1 MNKLFNFLFPSFG
14 LYFDKDADGG
24 GGGAG
29 DPGDPNPPQPKTIQH
44 TQEQLDT
51 MFAERAS
58 QAKRAAL
65 DELFKTLGV
74 KDATEL
80 TAIFTDGKKLKE
92 SQLSELEKLAKEKTD
107 IETKLSTEQRAHEH
121 TRTIFTERLLKAE
134 ILAEAKKA
142 GFRDESLGDV
152 WMLVN
157 AEHRTKITEKDDAFV
172 GVDKVVEEIKK
183 AKPYWLATQEPQRKS
198 LGTPKSQR
206 KPGDGQP
213 ADPRK
218 SVLKTL

>member
-1 MNKLFNFLFPSFG
+1 MLFKFLFPSFG

-24 GGGAG
+24 GVAG
-29 DPGDPNPPQPKTIQH
+29 VAGDPNPPQPKTIQH
-44 TQEQLDT
+44 TQEQLDA

-74 KDATEL
+74 KDGIEL
-80 TAIFTDGKKLKE
+80 TALFAEGKKLKE
-92 SQLSELEKLAKEKTD
+92 SQLSELEKLAKEKSD
-107 IETKLSTEQRAHEH
+107 IDTALTTEKTAHAD
-121 TRTIFTERLLKAE
+121 TVKKFTERLLKAE

-183 AKPYWLATQEPQRKS
+183 AKPFWLATQEPQRKS

-213 ADPRK
+213 TDPRK